1 MDRESMVFYR
11 SFADTI
17 MKVKEQIGADAAME
31 LYEAIMY
38 YGLDG
43 EVNELSPLV
52 DAFFTLIKPQ
62 LDANIRKYLNGKKG
76 AKHGAKGGRPKTPRK
91 PQENPK
97 ETPNVNDNVNVNVN
111 LNENKNEDVQ
121 KNLSFSYEKIEN
133 SHLLKLDDY
142 ESKAATIVSSY
153 FLSLNFEYED
163 FAVFNSR
170 NIKRGREND
179 NDTAMKK
186 LNKAFLTYI
195 YTCNINNIQ
204 KVQILIK
211 SIINVPNI
219 YRYSH
224 VINGAIEQIHLA
236 TQNKYKRFYL
246 ENIKQ

>member
-1 MDRESMVFYR
+1 MLLGDLWRLCCRQCRCRDFR
-11 SFADTI
+11 SGFLYLLLCRC
-17 MKVKEQIGADAAME
+17 IGRR
-31 LYEAIMY
+31 I
-38 YGLDG
+38 
-43 EVNELSPLV
+43 EVL
-52 DAFFTLIKPQ
+52 KC
-62 LDANIRKYLNGKKG
+62 
-76 AKHGAKGGRPKTPRK
+76 KTRR
-91 PQENPK
+91 
-97 ETPNVNDNVNVNVN
+97 
-111 LNENKNEDVQ
+111 
-121 KNLSFSYEKIEN
+121 SYDKIEN

-170 NIKRGREND
+170 NIKRGREDD

-195 YTCNINNIQ
+195 YTRNINNIQ

-211 SIINVPNI
+211 SIMNVPNI

-236 TQNKYKRFYL
+236 TQNNYKRFYL